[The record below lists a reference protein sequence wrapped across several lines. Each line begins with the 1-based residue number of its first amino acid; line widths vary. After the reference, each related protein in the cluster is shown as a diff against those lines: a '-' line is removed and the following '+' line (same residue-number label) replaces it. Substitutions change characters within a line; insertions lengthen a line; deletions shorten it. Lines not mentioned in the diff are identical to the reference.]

1 VSQKDVTGLVGKVE
15 AAIEKLGA
23 SKEADAVQKLTE
35 FQATLDALATAPK
48 PKVLADAA
56 QRLSSDAQGA
66 IDCINAIGAA

>member
-1 VSQKDVTGLVGKVE
+1 MRLPRLFIVLAAVLSLSAGKD
-15 AAIEKLGA
+15 
-23 SKEADAVQKLTE
+23 ADAVQKLTE
-35 FQATLDALATAPK
+35 FQATLDALASAPK